1 MRTRLLTFAV
11 LSSLA
16 LSVSACSRGGRS
28 PWWDRQDT
36 AQAPP
41 SPGSGQTG
49 PGFAT
54 QVNQVNGPNNSA
66 FAYGEQPQT
75 KQEQKQAE

>member
-1 MRTRLLTFAV
+1 MRTRLLTLAIV
-11 LSSLA
+11 GSLA
-16 LSVSACSRGGRS
+16 LSLPACSRGGRS
-28 PWWDRQDT
+28 PWWNHQDT
-36 AQAPP
+36 AQNSP

-49 PGFAT
+49 PGLAT